1 MIIVMHHYIYIGK
14 HYEYLFM
21 FYFNWI
27 FPKDKNIFI
36 CGENLKVISLFSF
49 QFLCAF
55 AHKTQALRS
64 SFSGRKINNF
74 WNFPL
79 W

>member
-21 FYFNWI
+21 FDFNWI

-36 CGENLKVISLFSF
+36 CGENLKI
-49 QFLCAF
+49 
-55 AHKTQALRS
+55 
-64 SFSGRKINNF
+64 
-74 WNFPL
+74 
-79 W
+79 